1 MKDETIVVIISFFIT
16 LFIGMGIDYLSEKV
30 QCTAQA
36 KALNY
41 EYEYH
46 YLTGC
51 VVTKNG
57 QKVLLK
63 QLRSFE

>member
-1 MKDETIVVIISFFIT
+1 MKNETIIAIILFFIIV
-16 LFIGMGIDYLSEKV
+16 FIGTGLDYLSEKV

-57 QKVLLK
+57 QKALLK

>member
-1 MKDETIVVIISFFIT
+1 MNKEIIIFLIFFFTII
-16 LFIGMGIDYLSEKV
+16 FIGMGCDYLSEKV
-30 QCTAQA
+30 QCIAPA
-36 KALNY
+36 RALNY

-51 VVTKNG
+51 IVTKNG